1 MDGPL
6 ARRPS
11 APDRRVNQPSR
22 ANPAQARALLTVAF
36 GPSAVALV
44 IIAAIVLV
52 QLVIA
57 NSDMTGTFGAVA
69 SMWLGTHLVPISI
82 GGRVIEVLPLLPTA
96 AMVWGVARTVASALA
111 PTTSWYV
118 IRWVIAS
125 ALAGPLLMTAISLA
139 IIHDASTVLTQL
151 QSPNALRAF
160 GCVLGVHSVGA
171 VIGVVMRVGRRIA
184 LVLQLPSWPM
194 DAARGAVAGVLAL
207 FGLSGAVTAG
217 SLVVHWATM
226 DQLYSV
232 TNDFVGQLSLTLL
245 AILYAPNVILGS
257 CALAVGSSAHVG
269 TATFSAFAV
278 FGGQLPAVPILAAV
292 PTPPLGPAWV
302 ALMIIGAASGVAV
315 GQQCARHPVPWP
327 TAIHKVVTAAL
338 LAATFLA
345 IVGKLA
351 GGQLGNFGRL
361 GIDQGTF
368 GPGVF
373 FWFLVIGLL
382 TVFMLGGATRLPAR
396 TRRDPEPA
404 PEPNTEPAPEPNTE
418 PAPEP
423 EMEAEPEPEPGPQ
436 RDPEP
441 ESEPEADPNEAP
453 ESDPSDPPESAK

>member
-1 MDGPL
+1 M
-6 ARRPS
+6 
-11 APDRRVNQPSR
+11 
-22 ANPAQARALLTVAF
+22 
-36 GPSAVALV
+36 
-44 IIAAIVLV
+44 
-52 QLVIA
+52 
-57 NSDMTGTFGAVA
+57 
-69 SMWLGTHLVPISI
+69 
-82 GGRVIEVLPLLPTA
+82 
-96 AMVWGVARTVASALA
+96 
-111 PTTSWYV
+111 
-118 IRWVIAS
+118 
-125 ALAGPLLMTAISLA
+125 
-139 IIHDASTVLTQL
+139 
-151 QSPNALRAF
+151 
-160 GCVLGVHSVGA
+160 
-171 VIGVVMRVGRRIA
+171 
-184 LVLQLPSWPM
+184 
-194 DAARGAVAGVLAL
+194 
-207 FGLSGAVTAG
+207 
-217 SLVVHWATM
+217 
-226 DQLYSV
+226 
-232 TNDFVGQLSLTLL
+232 
-245 AILYAPNVILGS
+245 
-257 CALAVGSSAHVG
+257 
-269 TATFSAFAV
+269 
-278 FGGQLPAVPILAAV
+278 PILAAV

-404 PEPNTEPAPEPNTE
+404 PEPGPEPTPEPE

>member
-1 MDGPL
+1 M
-6 ARRPS
+6 
-11 APDRRVNQPSR
+11 NQPSR

-96 AMVWGVARTVASALA
+96 AMVWGVARTVASTIA
-111 PTTSWYV
+111 PTASWYV

-160 GCVLGVHSVGA
+160 GSVLAVHAVGA
-171 VIGVVMRVGRRIA
+171 IVGVVMRVGRRIA
-184 LVLQLPSWPM
+184 AVLELPSWPV

-207 FGLSGAVTAG
+207 FGLSAAVTAG
-217 SLVVHWATM
+217 SLVVHWSTM

-315 GQQCARHPVPWP
+315 GQQCARRPAPWP
-327 TAIHKVVTAAL
+327 TAIHKVVAAAL

-396 TRRDPEPA
+396 AR
-404 PEPNTEPAPEPNTE
+404 
-418 PAPEP
+418 PEP
-423 EMEAEPEPEPGPQ
+423 EPQPEPQSATEPEPEVVAEPEWEPEV
-436 RDPEP
+436 DPEP
-441 ESEPEADPNEAP
+441 SPEPDSGIEPETEPGVDP
-453 ESDPSDPPESAK
+453 ESDPSDPPEPAK

>member
-1 MDGPL
+1 M
-6 ARRPS
+6 
-11 APDRRVNQPSR
+11 NQPSR
-22 ANPAQARALLTVAF
+22 ANPAQARALLTAAF

-171 VIGVVMRVGRRIA
+171 AIGVVTRVGRRIA

-217 SLVVHWATM
+217 SLAVHWATM

-345 IVGKLA
+345 VVGKLA

-404 PEPNTEPAPEPNTE
+404 PEPHPEPTPEPDPEPASES
-418 PAPEP
+418 
-423 EMEAEPEPEPGPQ
+423 EMEAEPEPDPGPQ

-441 ESEPEADPNEAP
+441 APEPEADPNEGP
-453 ESDPSDPPESAK
+453 EIDPSDPPESAK

>member
-1 MDGPL
+1 M
-6 ARRPS
+6 
-11 APDRRVNQPSR
+11 NQPSR

-404 PEPNTEPAPEPNTE
+404 PEPGPEPTPEPEPE

>member
-1 MDGPL
+1 M
-6 ARRPS
+6 
-11 APDRRVNQPSR
+11 NQPSR

-160 GCVLGVHSVGA
+160 GCVLGVHAVGA
-171 VIGVVMRVGRRIA
+171 VIGVVTRVGRRIA

-404 PEPNTEPAPEPNTE
+404 PEPEMDPEPAPAPEPDPE

-423 EMEAEPEPEPGPQ
+423 EMGAEPEPEPEPQ
-436 RDPEP
+436 REPEP
-441 ESEPEADPNEAP
+441 ELEPEADPDEGP
-453 ESDPSDPPESAK
+453 EIDPSDPPESAK

>member
-1 MDGPL
+1 M
-6 ARRPS
+6 
-11 APDRRVNQPSR
+11 NQPSR

-160 GCVLGVHSVGA
+160 GCVLGVHAVGA
-171 VIGVVMRVGRRIA
+171 VIGVVTRVGRRIA

-302 ALMIIGAASGVAV
+302 ALMIIGAVSGVAV

-382 TVFMLGGATRLPAR
+382 TVCMLGGATRLPAR

-404 PEPNTEPAPEPNTE
+404 PEPEMDPEPAPAPEPDPE

-423 EMEAEPEPEPGPQ
+423 EPQ
-436 RDPEP
+436 REPEP
-441 ESEPEADPNEAP
+441 ESEPEADTDEGP
-453 ESDPSDPPESAK
+453 EIDPSDPPESAK

>member
-1 MDGPL
+1 M
-6 ARRPS
+6 
-11 APDRRVNQPSR
+11 NQPSR

-82 GGRVIEVLPLLPTA
+82 GGRVIEVLPLLPA
-96 AMVWGVARTVASALA
+96 GAMVWGVARTVASTLA
-111 PTTSWYV
+111 PTASWYV

-160 GCVLGVHSVGA
+160 GSVLGIHAVGA
-171 VIGVVMRVGRRIA
+171 AVGVVVRVGKRLA
-184 LVLQLPSWPM
+184 VSLQLPPWPV
-194 DAARGAVAGVLAL
+194 DAARGALAGVLAL
-207 FGLSGAVTAG
+207 FGLSAAVTAG

-245 AILYAPNVILGS
+245 AILYAPNVILGA
-257 CALAVGSSAHVG
+257 CALAVGSSAQVG

-302 ALMIIGAASGVAV
+302 ALMIIGAVSGVAV
-315 GQQCARHPVPWP
+315 GQQCSRRPTPWP

-345 IVGKLA
+345 IVGKLS

-382 TVFMLGGATRLPAR
+382 TVFMLGGATRLPAAAR
-396 TRRDPEPA
+396 PAREERVEPDGPGEFA
-404 PEPNTEPAPEPNTE
+404 PE
-418 PAPEP
+418 EP
-423 EMEAEPEPEPGPQ
+423 EDADEQPGDEAEPESQ
-436 RDPEP
+436 
-441 ESEPEADPNEAP
+441 SEPAPAP
-453 ESDPSDPPESAK
+453 ESVPEPDEAAADEQPSDPPEQTK

>member
-1 MDGPL
+1 M
-6 ARRPS
+6 
-11 APDRRVNQPSR
+11 NQPSR

-327 TAIHKVVTAAL
+327 TAIHKVVAAAL

-404 PEPNTEPAPEPNTE
+404 PEPGPEPTPE

-453 ESDPSDPPESAK
+453 EIDPSDPPEPAK

>member
-1 MDGPL
+1 M
-6 ARRPS
+6 
-11 APDRRVNQPSR
+11 NQPSR

-96 AMVWGVARTVASALA
+96 AMVWGVARTVASTIA
-111 PTTSWYV
+111 PTASWYV

-160 GCVLGVHSVGA
+160 GSVLAVHAVGA
-171 VIGVVMRVGRRIA
+171 IVGVVMRVGRRIA
-184 LVLQLPSWPM
+184 AVLELPSWPV

-207 FGLSGAVTAG
+207 FGLSAAVTAG
-217 SLVVHWATM
+217 SLVVHWSTM

-315 GQQCARHPVPWP
+315 GQQCARRPAPWP
-327 TAIHKVVTAAL
+327 TAIHKVVAAAL

-396 TRRDPEPA
+396 ARRDPEPQ
-404 PEPNTEPAPEPNTE
+404 PEPQS
-418 PAPEP
+418 APEP
-423 EMEAEPEPEPGPQ
+423 EPEVVA
-436 RDPEP
+436 EP
-441 ESEPEADPNEAP
+441 ESEPEVDPEP
-453 ESDPSDPPESAK
+453 EPEPDSGIEPETEPQVNPEGDPSDPPEPAK

>member
-1 MDGPL
+1 M
-6 ARRPS
+6 
-11 APDRRVNQPSR
+11 NQPSR

-404 PEPNTEPAPEPNTE
+404 PEPGPEPTLEPEPE

-453 ESDPSDPPESAK
+453 ESDPSDPPEPAK

>member
-1 MDGPL
+1 M
-6 ARRPS
+6 
-11 APDRRVNQPSR
+11 NQPSR

-96 AMVWGVARTVASALA
+96 AMVWGVARTVASTIA
-111 PTTSWYV
+111 PTASWYV

-160 GCVLGVHSVGA
+160 GSVLGVHSAGA
-171 VIGVVMRVGRRIA
+171 IAGVVTRVGRRLA
-184 LVLQLPSWPM
+184 LVLQLPAWPM
-194 DAARGAVAGVLAL
+194 EAARGAVAGVLAL
-207 FGLSGAVTAG
+207 FGLSAAVTAG

-302 ALMIIGAASGVAV
+302 ALMIIGAVSGVAV
-315 GQQCARHPVPWP
+315 GQQCGRRPAPWP

-345 IVGKLA
+345 ILGKLA

-396 TRRDPEPA
+396 ARL
-404 PEPNTEPAPEPNTE
+404 
-418 PAPEP
+418 APEP
-423 EMEAEPEPEPGPQ
+423 EPDSEPEPAMEPEPEPEPETEPEPEI
-436 RDPEP
+436 DAEPELDSEPEPEPEP
-441 ESEPEADPNEAP
+441 ESETTGDSEIE
-453 ESDPSDPPESAK
+453 PSDPPETAK

>member
-1 MDGPL
+1 M
-6 ARRPS
+6 
-11 APDRRVNQPSR
+11 NQPSR
-22 ANPAQARALLTVAF
+22 ANPAQARALLTGAF

-404 PEPNTEPAPEPNTE
+404 PEPGPEPTPEPE

>member
-1 MDGPL
+1 M
-6 ARRPS
+6 
-11 APDRRVNQPSR
+11 NQPSR

-160 GCVLGVHSVGA
+160 GCVLGVHAVGA
-171 VIGVVMRVGRRIA
+171 VIGVVTRVGRRIA

-302 ALMIIGAASGVAV
+302 ALMIIGAVSGVAV

-373 FWFLVIGLL
+373 LWFLVIGLL

-404 PEPNTEPAPEPNTE
+404 PEPEMDPEPASAPAPAPEPDPE

-423 EMEAEPEPEPGPQ
+423 EMGAEPEPEPEPQ
-436 RDPEP
+436 REPEP
-441 ESEPEADPNEAP
+441 ESEPEADPDEGP
-453 ESDPSDPPESAK
+453 EIDPSDPPESAK

>member
-1 MDGPL
+1 M
-6 ARRPS
+6 
-11 APDRRVNQPSR
+11 NQTSR

-96 AMVWGVARTVASALA
+96 AMVWGVARTVASTIA
-111 PTTSWYV
+111 PTASWYV
-118 IRWVIAS
+118 IRWVIVS

-160 GCVLGVHSVGA
+160 GSVLGVHAAGA
-171 VIGVVMRVGRRIA
+171 IAGVLLRAGRRLA
-184 LVLQLPSWPM
+184 AVLQLPSWPM
-194 DAARGAVAGVLAL
+194 EAARGAAAGVLAL
-207 FGLSGAVTAG
+207 FGLSAAVTAG

-245 AILYAPNVILGS
+245 ALLYAPNVILGA

-269 TATFSAFAV
+269 TAAFSAFAV

-302 ALMIIGAASGVAV
+302 ALMIIGAVSGVAV
-315 GQQCARHPVPWP
+315 GQQCARRPVPWP

-396 TRRDPEPA
+396 ARPEPVLE
-404 PEPNTEPAPEPNTE
+404 PEPVP
-418 PAPEP
+418 
-423 EMEAEPEPEPGPQ
+423 EPEPESALEPV
-436 RDPEP
+436 PEP
-441 ESEPEADPNEAP
+441 ESEPEPGP
-453 ESDPSDPPESAK
+453 ESGSSDPPESAT

>member
-1 MDGPL
+1 M
-6 ARRPS
+6 
-11 APDRRVNQPSR
+11 NQPSR

-160 GCVLGVHSVGA
+160 GCVLGVHAVGA
-171 VIGVVMRVGRRIA
+171 VIGVVTRVGRRIA

-232 TNDFVGQLSLTLL
+232 TNDFVGQPSLALL

-302 ALMIIGAASGVAV
+302 ALMIIGAVSGVAV

-404 PEPNTEPAPEPNTE
+404 PEPEMDPEPAPAPEPDPE

-423 EMEAEPEPEPGPQ
+423 EPQ
-436 RDPEP
+436 REPEP
-441 ESEPEADPNEAP
+441 ESEPEADTDEGP
-453 ESDPSDPPESAK
+453 EIDPSDPPESAK

>member
-1 MDGPL
+1 M
-6 ARRPS
+6 
-11 APDRRVNQPSR
+11 NQPSR

-96 AMVWGVARTVASALA
+96 AMVWGVARTVAWTLA

-160 GCVLGVHSVGA
+160 GCVLGVHAVGA
-171 VIGVVMRVGRRIA
+171 VIGVVTRVGRRIA

-278 FGGQLPAVPILAAV
+278 FGGQLPAVPVLAAV

-302 ALMIIGAASGVAV
+302 ALMIIGAVSGVAV

-327 TAIHKVVTAAL
+327 TAIHKVVTAVL

-404 PEPNTEPAPEPNTE
+404 PEPEMDPEPAPAPEPDPE

-423 EMEAEPEPEPGPQ
+423 EPQ
-436 RDPEP
+436 REPEP
-441 ESEPEADPNEAP
+441 ESEPEADTDEGP
-453 ESDPSDPPESAK
+453 EIDPSDPPESAK

>member
-1 MDGPL
+1 M
-6 ARRPS
+6 
-11 APDRRVNQPSR
+11 NQPSR

-194 DAARGAVAGVLAL
+194 YAARGAVAGVLAL

-404 PEPNTEPAPEPNTE
+404 PEPGPEPTPEPEPE

-453 ESDPSDPPESAK
+453 EIDPSDPPESAK

>member
-1 MDGPL
+1 M
-6 ARRPS
+6 
-11 APDRRVNQPSR
+11 NQPSR

-404 PEPNTEPAPEPNTE
+404 PEPGPEPTPEPE

>member
-1 MDGPL
+1 M
-6 ARRPS
+6 
-11 APDRRVNQPSR
+11 NQSSR

-160 GCVLGVHSVGA
+160 GCVLGVHAVGA
-171 VIGVVMRVGRRIA
+171 VIGVVTRVGRRIA

-302 ALMIIGAASGVAV
+302 ALMIIGAVSGVAV

-404 PEPNTEPAPEPNTE
+404 PEPEMDPEPAPAPEPDPE

-423 EMEAEPEPEPGPQ
+423 EPQ
-436 RDPEP
+436 REPEP
-441 ESEPEADPNEAP
+441 ESEPEADTDEGP
-453 ESDPSDPPESAK
+453 EIDPSDPPESAK

>member
-1 MDGPL
+1 M
-6 ARRPS
+6 
-11 APDRRVNQPSR
+11 NQPSR

-327 TAIHKVVTAAL
+327 TAIHKVMTAAL

-404 PEPNTEPAPEPNTE
+404 PEPGPEPTPEPEPE

-453 ESDPSDPPESAK
+453 EIDPSDPPESAK

>member
-1 MDGPL
+1 M
-6 ARRPS
+6 
-11 APDRRVNQPSR
+11 NQTSR

-44 IIAAIVLV
+44 VIAAIVLV

-96 AMVWGVARTVASALA
+96 AMVWGVARTVASTIA
-111 PTTSWYV
+111 PTASWYV

-160 GCVLGVHSVGA
+160 GSVLGVHAAGAIVG
-171 VIGVVMRVGRRIA
+171 VLLRVGRRLA
-184 LVLQLPSWPM
+184 VLLQLPSWPM

-207 FGLSGAVTAG
+207 FGLSAAVTAG

-245 AILYAPNVILGS
+245 AILYAPNVILGG

-269 TATFSAFAV
+269 TAAFSAFAV

-315 GQQCARHPVPWP
+315 GQQCARRPVPWP

-345 IVGKLA
+345 IAGKLA

-382 TVFMLGGATRLPAR
+382 TVFMLGGATRLPAKAR
-396 TRRDPEPA
+396 PEPEPEPA
-404 PEPNTEPAPEPNTE
+404 

-423 EMEAEPEPEPGPQ
+423 ETELEPEPVPEPEPEPEAESEVEAEP
-436 RDPEP
+436 DPE
-441 ESEPEADPNEAP
+441 AP
-453 ESDPSDPPESAK
+453 AQPPAESDSSDPPEQAK

>member
-1 MDGPL
+1 M
-6 ARRPS
+6 
-11 APDRRVNQPSR
+11 NQPSR

-160 GCVLGVHSVGA
+160 GCVLGVHAVGA
-171 VIGVVMRVGRRIA
+171 VIGVVTRVGRRIA

-245 AILYAPNVILGS
+245 AILYAPNVIL
-257 CALAVGSSAHVG
+257 
-269 TATFSAFAV
+269 
-278 FGGQLPAVPILAAV
+278 
-292 PTPPLGPAWV
+292 
-302 ALMIIGAASGVAV
+302 
-315 GQQCARHPVPWP
+315 
-327 TAIHKVVTAAL
+327 
-338 LAATFLA
+338 
-345 IVGKLA
+345 
-351 GGQLGNFGRL
+351 
-361 GIDQGTF
+361 
-368 GPGVF
+368 
-373 FWFLVIGLL
+373 
-382 TVFMLGGATRLPAR
+382 
-396 TRRDPEPA
+396 
-404 PEPNTEPAPEPNTE
+404 
-418 PAPEP
+418 
-423 EMEAEPEPEPGPQ
+423 
-436 RDPEP
+436 
-441 ESEPEADPNEAP
+441 
-453 ESDPSDPPESAK
+453 

>member
-1 MDGPL
+1 M
-6 ARRPS
+6 
-11 APDRRVNQPSR
+11 NQPSR

-160 GCVLGVHSVGA
+160 GCVLGVHAVGA
-171 VIGVVMRVGRRIA
+171 VIGVVTRVGRRIA

-404 PEPNTEPAPEPNTE
+404 PEPEMDPEPAPAPEPDPEPAPE

-423 EMEAEPEPEPGPQ
+423 EMGAEPEPEPEPQ
-436 RDPEP
+436 REPEP
-441 ESEPEADPNEAP
+441 ELEPEADPDEGP
-453 ESDPSDPPESAK
+453 EIDPSDPPESAK

>member
-1 MDGPL
+1 M
-6 ARRPS
+6 
-11 APDRRVNQPSR
+11 NQPSR

-404 PEPNTEPAPEPNTE
+404 PEPGPEPTPEPAPEP
-418 PAPEP
+418 A
-423 EMEAEPEPEPGPQ
+423 MEAEPEPEPGPQ

-453 ESDPSDPPESAK
+453 EIDPSDPPEPAK

>member
-1 MDGPL
+1 M
-6 ARRPS
+6 
-11 APDRRVNQPSR
+11 NQPSR

-404 PEPNTEPAPEPNTE
+404 PEPGPEPTPE

-441 ESEPEADPNEAP
+441 ESEPEADRNEAP
-453 ESDPSDPPESAK
+453 ESDPSDPPEPAK

>member
-1 MDGPL
+1 M
-6 ARRPS
+6 
-11 APDRRVNQPSR
+11 NQPSR

-160 GCVLGVHSVGA
+160 GCVLGVHAVGA
-171 VIGVVMRVGRRIA
+171 VIGVVTRVGRRIA

-226 DQLYSV
+226 DQLCSV

-302 ALMIIGAASGVAV
+302 ALMIIGAVSGVAV

-404 PEPNTEPAPEPNTE
+404 PEPEMDPEPAPAPEPDPE

-423 EMEAEPEPEPGPQ
+423 EPQ
-436 RDPEP
+436 REPEP
-441 ESEPEADPNEAP
+441 ESEPEADTDEGP
-453 ESDPSDPPESAK
+453 EIDPSDPPESAK

>member
-1 MDGPL
+1 M
-6 ARRPS
+6 
-11 APDRRVNQPSR
+11 NQPSR

-404 PEPNTEPAPEPNTE
+404 PEPGPEPTPEPEPE

-453 ESDPSDPPESAK
+453 ESDPSDPPEPAK

>member
-1 MDGPL
+1 M
-6 ARRPS
+6 
-11 APDRRVNQPSR
+11 NQPSR

-96 AMVWGVARTVASALA
+96 AMVWGVARTVASTIA
-111 PTTSWYV
+111 PTASWYV

-160 GCVLGVHSVGA
+160 GSVLAVHAVGA
-171 VIGVVMRVGRRIA
+171 IVGVVMRVGRRIA
-184 LVLQLPSWPM
+184 AVLELPSWPV

-207 FGLSGAVTAG
+207 FGLSAAVTAG
-217 SLVVHWATM
+217 SLVVHWSTM

-315 GQQCARHPVPWP
+315 GQQCARRPAPWP
-327 TAIHKVVTAAL
+327 TAVHKVVAAAL

-396 TRRDPEPA
+396 AR
-404 PEPNTEPAPEPNTE
+404 
-418 PAPEP
+418 PEP
-423 EMEAEPEPEPGPQ
+423 EPQPEPQSATEPEPEVVAEPEWEPEV
-436 RDPEP
+436 DPEP
-441 ESEPEADPNEAP
+441 SPEPDSGIEPETEPGVDP
-453 ESDPSDPPESAK
+453 ESDPSDPPEPAK

>member
-1 MDGPL
+1 M
-6 ARRPS
+6 
-11 APDRRVNQPSR
+11 NQPSR

-404 PEPNTEPAPEPNTE
+404 PEPEPEPE

-453 ESDPSDPPESAK
+453 EIDPSDPPESAK

>member
-1 MDGPL
+1 M
-6 ARRPS
+6 
-11 APDRRVNQPSR
+11 NQPSR

-96 AMVWGVARTVASALA
+96 AMVWGVARTVASTIA
-111 PTTSWYV
+111 PTASWYV

-160 GCVLGVHSVGA
+160 GSVLAVHAVGA
-171 VIGVVMRVGRRIA
+171 IAGVVMRVGRRIA
-184 LVLQLPSWPM
+184 AVLELPSWPV

-207 FGLSGAVTAG
+207 FGLSAAVTAG
-217 SLVVHWATM
+217 SLVVHWSTM

-315 GQQCARHPVPWP
+315 GQQCARRPAPWP
-327 TAIHKVVTAAL
+327 TAIHKVVAAAL

-396 TRRDPEPA
+396 ARPEPEPQ
-404 PEPNTEPAPEPNTE
+404 PEPQS
-418 PAPEP
+418 APEP
-423 EMEAEPEPEPGPQ
+423 EPEVVA
-436 RDPEP
+436 EP
-441 ESEPEADPNEAP
+441 ESEPEVDPEPSP
-453 ESDPSDPPESAK
+453 EPDSGIEPETEPGVDPEGDPSDPPEPAK

>member
-1 MDGPL
+1 M
-6 ARRPS
+6 
-11 APDRRVNQPSR
+11 NQPSR

-160 GCVLGVHSVGA
+160 GCVLGVHAVGA
-171 VIGVVMRVGRRIA
+171 VIGVVTRVGRRIA

-368 GPGVF
+368 GPRVF

-404 PEPNTEPAPEPNTE
+404 PEPEMDPEPAPAPEPDPE

-423 EMEAEPEPEPGPQ
+423 EMGAEPEPEPEPQ
-436 RDPEP
+436 REPEP
-441 ESEPEADPNEAP
+441 ELEPEADPDEGP
-453 ESDPSDPPESAK
+453 EIDPSDPPESAK

>member
-1 MDGPL
+1 MDEPL

-160 GCVLGVHSVGA
+160 GCVLGVHAVGA
-171 VIGVVMRVGRRIA
+171 VIGVVTRVGRRIA

-302 ALMIIGAASGVAV
+302 ALMIIGAVSGVAV

-404 PEPNTEPAPEPNTE
+404 PEPEMDPEPAPAPEPDPE

-423 EMEAEPEPEPGPQ
+423 EPQ
-436 RDPEP
+436 REPEP
-441 ESEPEADPNEAP
+441 ESEPEADTDEGP
-453 ESDPSDPPESAK
+453 EIDPSDPPESAK

>member
-1 MDGPL
+1 M
-6 ARRPS
+6 
-11 APDRRVNQPSR
+11 NQPSR

-404 PEPNTEPAPEPNTE
+404 PEPGPEPTLEPEPE

-453 ESDPSDPPESAK
+453 ESDPSDPPKPAK

>member
-1 MDGPL
+1 M
-6 ARRPS
+6 
-11 APDRRVNQPSR
+11 NQTSR

-44 IIAAIVLV
+44 VIAAIVLV

-96 AMVWGVARTVASALA
+96 AMVWGVARTVASTIA
-111 PTTSWYV
+111 PTASWYV

-160 GCVLGVHSVGA
+160 GSVLGVHAAGA
-171 VIGVVMRVGRRIA
+171 IAGVLLRVGRRLAA
-184 LVLQLPSWPM
+184 LLQLPSWPM
-194 DAARGAVAGVLAL
+194 DAVRGAVAGVLAL
-207 FGLSGAVTAG
+207 FGLSAAVTAG

-245 AILYAPNVILGS
+245 AILYAPNVILGA
-257 CALAVGSSAHVG
+257 CALAVGSSANVG
-269 TATFSAFAV
+269 TAAFSAFAV

-302 ALMIIGAASGVAV
+302 ALMIIGAVSGVAV
-315 GQQCARHPVPWP
+315 GQQCARRPVPWP
-327 TAIHKVVTAAL
+327 TAIHKVVAAAL
-338 LAATFLA
+338 LAASFLA

-382 TVFMLGGATRLPAR
+382 TVFMLGGATRLPAKAR
-396 TRRDPEPA
+396 P
-404 PEPNTEPAPEPNTE
+404 
-418 PAPEP
+418 
-423 EMEAEPEPEPGPQ
+423 EPEPEPEAEPETELEPEPVPE
-436 RDPEP
+436 PEP
-441 ESEPEADPNEAP
+441 ESEPEVGGEPDPEAQTQP
-453 ESDPSDPPESAK
+453 QAESDSSDPPEQAK

>member
-1 MDGPL
+1 M
-6 ARRPS
+6 
-11 APDRRVNQPSR
+11 NQPSR

-160 GCVLGVHSVGA
+160 GCVLGVHAVGA
-171 VIGVVMRVGRRIA
+171 VIGVVTRVGRRIA

-302 ALMIIGAASGVAV
+302 ALMIIGAVSGVAV

-404 PEPNTEPAPEPNTE
+404 SAPAPAPEPDPE

-423 EMEAEPEPEPGPQ
+423 EMGAEPEPEPEPQ
-436 RDPEP
+436 REPEP
-441 ESEPEADPNEAP
+441 ESEPEADLDEGP
-453 ESDPSDPPESAK
+453 EIDPSDPPESAK

>member
-1 MDGPL
+1 MT
-6 ARRPS
+6 
-11 APDRRVNQPSR
+11 QPSR

-44 IIAAIVLV
+44 VIAAIVLV

-82 GGRVIEVLPLLPTA
+82 GGRVIEVLPLLPAA
-96 AMVWGVARTVASALA
+96 AMVWGVARTVASTIA
-111 PTTSWYV
+111 PTASWYV
-118 IRWVIAS
+118 VRWVIAS

-160 GCVLGVHSVGA
+160 GSVLGIHLVGA
-171 VIGVVMRVGRRIA
+171 LVGVGMRVGSRLA
-184 LVLQLPSWPM
+184 VFLELPAWPIE
-194 DAARGAVAGVLAL
+194 AARGAVAGVLAL
-207 FGLSGAVTAG
+207 FGLSAAVTAG

-232 TNDFVGQLSLTLL
+232 TNDFVGQLSLTML
-245 AILYAPNVILGS
+245 AILYAPNVILGA
-257 CALAVGSSAHVG
+257 CALAVGSSAYVG
-269 TATFSAFAV
+269 TAAFSAFAV

-292 PTPPLGPAWV
+292 PTPPLGPSWV
-302 ALMIIGAASGVAV
+302 ALMIIGAVSGVAV
-315 GQQCARHPVPWP
+315 GQQCARRPAPWP
-327 TAIHKVVTAAL
+327 TAIHKVVAAAL

-345 IVGKLA
+345 IVGKLS

-382 TVFMLGGATRLPAR
+382 TVFMLGGATRLRVVKRSVPEEE
-396 TRRDPEPA
+396 PEPA
-404 PEPNTEPAPEPNTE
+404 GEPEELGTDSVTDESEASEEPTEQATAPET
-418 PAPEP
+418 
-423 EMEAEPEPEPGPQ
+423 
-436 RDPEP
+436 EP
-441 ESEPEADPNEAP
+441 ESVPEPDDAIAD
-453 ESDPSDPPESAK
+453 DQPSDPPEPAK

>member
-1 MDGPL
+1 M
-6 ARRPS
+6 
-11 APDRRVNQPSR
+11 NQPSR

-118 IRWVIAS
+118 IGWVIAS

-404 PEPNTEPAPEPNTE
+404 PEPGPEPTPEPEPE

-453 ESDPSDPPESAK
+453 EIDPSDPPESAK

>member
-1 MDGPL
+1 M
-6 ARRPS
+6 
-11 APDRRVNQPSR
+11 NQPSR

-345 IVGKLA
+345 VVGKLA

-404 PEPNTEPAPEPNTE
+404 PEPHPEPTPEPDPEPASES
-418 PAPEP
+418 
-423 EMEAEPEPEPGPQ
+423 EMEAEPEPDPGPQ

-441 ESEPEADPNEAP
+441 APEPEADPNEGP
-453 ESDPSDPPESAK
+453 EIDPSDPPESAK